1 MDIYMELINCRQ
13 IAQGIED
20 KIAKQVYALCADP
33 NSGYPMLRRPSLAI
47 IKVGEKADSA
57 LYVKIKERQ
66 AKSVGIETSL
76 YLLSDNT
83 TNEEVLTAIKFLNDD
98 PLVDGI
104 LVQLPL
110 PAHLDTDRIIA
121 SIKPSKDVDG
131 FHAENL
137 TLLASSE
144 ETKIIPPVY
153 AGIIACLANIKFEL
167 AGKSVVIIG
176 KSDIFTSHLDSFLQ
190 SLGASVQVFKATDTW
205 QAAAK
210 KAELLISAVGKPQL
224 INKDCV
230 SAGVVIIDIGISQID
245 GKTYG
250 DADAQSLKDIPGHL
264 TPVPGGMGPLTVA
277 LALQDTFNSYLGNIK
292 TNE

>member
-1 MDIYMELINCRQ
+1 MELINCRQ

-47 IKVGEKADSA
+47 IKAGNKADSA

-66 AKSVGIETSL
+66 AKSVGIETNL
-76 YLLSDNT
+76 YLLTEETS
-83 TNEEVLTAIKFLNDD
+83 NEEIFTAIEFLNKD

-121 SIKPSKDVDG
+121 SIDPSKDVDG

-137 TLLASSE
+137 TKLA
-144 ETKIIPPVY
+144 ETEAEKIVPPVY
-153 AGIIACLANIKFEL
+153 AGIIACLANIEFTL
-167 AGKSVVIIG
+167 TGKRVVIIG
-176 KSDIFTSHLDSFLQ
+176 KSDIFTSHLDSFL
-190 SLGASVQVFKATDTW
+190 SGLGASVQVFKVTDDW
-205 QAAAK
+205 QAAARD
-210 KAELLISAVGKPQL
+210 AELLISAVGKPLL

-230 SAGVVIIDIGISQID
+230 SAGVVIIDIGISQIE

-250 DADAQSLKDIPGHL
+250 DADAESLKDVPGHL

-277 LALQDTFNSYLGNIK
+277 LALQNTFNSYLGNIK